1 MAKKAKKTRK
11 VISGANGSRSDTQ
24 GKDRPGTAR
33 ARMGSNSA

>member
-1 MAKKAKKTRK
+1 MAKKRR
-11 VISGANGSRSDTQ
+11 NGSRSDTQ